1 MPKGP
6 PAVTPIQLSLFDEL
20 PLLPEPVSAPRDR
33 WPVGPADRPGPP
45 DPGASTG
52 WPAPDTAMA
61 RPAPRPSPA
70 EATDSV
76 DGVAAAGPTAAPLH
90 ALGPDLTAAVVPAV
104 GPDFT
109 AAGTSPAASSG
120 TSPVSLPVTHE
131 SAPSGPSPIIET
143 VPDTPVPPTFRHPR
157 AQREIRFGEHLIA
170 YELRRARRR
179 SIGFVVGPEGLSV
192 SAPRWVGV
200 GEVESALREKER
212 WIVRKLQEQADRAR
226 RMQASR
232 IEWRDGA
239 QLPFLGEPVILVLD
253 PRTQGAVLN
262 TAADALPG
270 VPRLTLHLGLP
281 QHAGEAQVRELVQ
294 SWLQRQARRVF
305 EERCALFATRL
316 GVRVRRIGL
325 SSATTRWGSAS
336 ADGSIR
342 LHWRLVH
349 FALPVIDYVVTH
361 ELAHLREM
369 NHSPAFWD
377 VVRSVMP
384 DYEKALGTLRDHVL
398 PSYD

>member
-1 MPKGP
+1 MPLR
-6 PAVTPIQLSLFDEL
+6 PAASTPTQLSLFD
-20 PLLPEPVSAPRDR
+20 D
-33 WPVGPADRPGPP
+33 
-45 DPGASTG
+45 
-52 WPAPDTAMA
+52 
-61 RPAPRPSPA
+61 
-70 EATDSV
+70 
-76 DGVAAAGPTAAPLH
+76 AAGPAEPPGPAPGAAPP
-90 ALGPDLTAAVVPAV
+90 APEPEPPAKGAA
-104 GPDFT
+104 
-109 AAGTSPAASSG
+109 
-120 TSPVSLPVTHE
+120 
-131 SAPSGPSPIIET
+131 
-143 VPDTPVPPTFRHPR
+143 PPTFRHPR
-157 AQREIRFGEHLIA
+157 AQREIHFGEHLVA

-192 SAPRWVGV
+192 SVPRWVGV
-200 GEVESALREKER
+200 ADVESALRDKQR
-212 WIVRKLQEQADRAR
+212 WIVRKLQEQAERAR

-232 IEWRDGA
+232 IEWRDGT

-253 PRTQGAVLN
+253 PRTQGAVLDSS
-262 TAADALPG
+262 AQALPG

-281 QHAGEAQVRELVQ
+281 QHASQDQVRELAQ

-305 EERCALFATRL
+305 EERCALFAARL
-316 GVRVRRIGL
+316 GVRLRRIAL

-377 VVRSVMP
+377 VVRSVLP
-384 DYEKALGTLRDHVL
+384 DYQLAVGTLREHQL
-398 PSYD
+398 PALD